1 MDRINKIL
9 YYVYNYKWL
18 QERNGNPA
26 MKIQRACNVL
36 ISLTFDLL
44 SLPFFY
50 ARSLLRS
57 LGITKPVHNL
67 KARND
72 KQCFKVDD
80 RVILSVFWK
89 NIPIGC
95 GPAICLF
102 SHNKEVLKFD
112 CFGPGKGHFH
122 ITTTHPWKW
131 NNKGRETR
139 LYFKEQQ
146 ITDQIE
152 RSIFELDKN
161 LHYYL
166 QRHPDPRIRY
176 HKINMRNYRETLDDA
191 KMLMIKFSK
200 EVAVITA

>member
-1 MDRINKIL
+1 MDRTDKIS
-9 YYVYNYKWL
+9 YYREKCIWL
-18 QERNGNPA
+18 SGLLGNPT
-26 MKIQRACNVL
+26 MKVKKACNVL
-36 ISLTFDLL
+36 MSLTFDLL

-50 ARSLLRS
+50 VRSLLRI
-57 LGITKPVHNL
+57 LGITKPVYNL

-72 KQCFKVDD
+72 MQCFKVDD
-80 RVILSVFWK
+80 KVNLSVFWK

-102 SHNKEVLKFD
+102 SHGKEILKFD
-112 CFGPGKGHFH
+112 CFGPSKGHFH
-122 ITTTHPWKW
+122 ITTVHPWKW
-131 NNKGRETR
+131 NNLGRETR
-139 LYFKEQQ
+139 LYFIEQE

-176 HKINMRNYRETLDDA
+176 HKT
-191 KMLMIKFSK
+191 
-200 EVAVITA
+200 